1 MVYFESSVSTMKT
14 MDGKILRKNY
24 SKTQLKPYL
33 SKESEDETN
42 NIGKGEQ
49 TECHNT
55 VTNYQF

>member
-1 MVYFESSVSTMKT
+1 MKT